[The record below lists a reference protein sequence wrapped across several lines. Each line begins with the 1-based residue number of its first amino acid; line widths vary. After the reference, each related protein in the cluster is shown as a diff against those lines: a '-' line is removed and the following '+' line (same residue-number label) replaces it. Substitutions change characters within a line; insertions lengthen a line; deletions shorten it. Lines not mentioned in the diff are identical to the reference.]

1 MMFGCNKCTLSP
13 CPPQCPD
20 YTDKRQAVGICPVC
34 GCEVLTG
41 DELFRI
47 GDEMIHADCVQR
59 FTPEEVFSLLDIEPS
74 QTFRN
79 SDIDG
84 SVFLELFGIQK
95 EKAY

>member
-13 CPPQCPD
+13 CHPQCPD
-20 YTDKRQAVGICPVC
+20 YTDTRQAVGICSVC

-59 FTPEEVFSLLDIEPS
+59 FTPEEVFTLLNIDPS
-74 QTFRN
+74 QTFR
-79 SDIDG
+79 SADIEG
-84 SVFLELFGIQK
+84 SVFLEIFDIKK
-95 EKAY
+95 ERA

>member
-1 MMFGCNKCTLSP
+1 MIDCNKCTLSP

-20 YTDKRQAVGICPVC
+20 YTDTRQAVGICPVC

-47 GDEMIHADCVQR
+47 GDEIIHADCIQR
-59 FTPEEVFSLLDIEPS
+59 FTPEEVFDLLEISIS
-74 QTFRN
+74 QPFKN

-84 SVFLELFGIQK
+84 RAFLEVFGIEK
-95 EKAY
+95 ERA

>member
-20 YTDKRQAVGICPVC
+20 YTDTRQSVGICSVC
-34 GCEVLTG
+34 SCEVLTG
-41 DELFRI
+41 DELYRI

-59 FTPEEVFSLLDIEPS
+59 FTPEEVFDLLEISIS
-74 QTFRN
+74 QPFKN

-84 SVFLELFGIQK
+84 RAFLEVFGIEK
-95 EKAY
+95 ERA

>member
-20 YTDKRQAVGICPVC
+20 YTDTRQSVGNCPVC
-34 GCEVLTG
+34 SCEILTG

-47 GDEMIHADCVQR
+47 GNEMIHADCVQR
-59 FTPEEVFSLLDIEPS
+59 FTPEEVFDLLEISVS
-74 QTFRN
+74 QPFKN

-84 SVFLELFGIQK
+84 SAFLEAFGIEK
-95 EKAY
+95 ERA

>member
-20 YTDKRQAVGICPVC
+20 YTDTRQAVGICSVC
-34 GCEVLTG
+34 SCEVLTG
-41 DELFRI
+41 DELYRI

-59 FTPEEVFSLLDIEPS
+59 FTPEEVFDLLEISVS
-74 QTFRN
+74 QPFKN

-84 SVFLELFGIQK
+84 STFLEAFGIKK
-95 EKAY
+95 EIA